1 MISCF
6 NGTVKLT
13 SPIGERIV
21 MGKSDFH
28 QGIDLVGVD
37 NNKVFTMFDGLARTL
52 VEPNG
57 FGNYVRLDMEN
68 GLSMY
73 FAHLSKFSI
82 IDNTYVKAGTQLGIM
97 GATGF
102 VTGAHTHIELRV
114 TATRTYIDIHELFKI
129 PKKIGTYKSSVK
141 WSYEEAKAIVQE
153 KCGLEP
159 HTMAY
164 LDKWNWNK
172 DLFIKLAMKMII

>member
-13 SPIGERIV
+13 SPIGYRMIN
-21 MGKSDFH
+21 GKKDFH

-37 NNKVFTMFDGLARTL
+37 NNNVFTMFDGIARTL

-57 FGNYVRLDMEN
+57 FGNYVRIDMEN

-73 FAHLSKFSI
+73 FAHLSKFNI
-82 IDNTYVKAGTQLGIM
+82 TDNTFVKAGTQIGVM

-102 VTGAHTHIELRV
+102 VTGAHTHIELRISG
-114 TATRTYIDIHELFKI
+114 TRNFLDLHKIFKI
-129 PKKIGTYKSSVK
+129 PTKIGEYNSSVK
-141 WSYEEAKAIVQE
+141 WSYDEAKSIVTN

-159 HTMAY
+159 HTIAY
-164 LDKWNWNK
+164 LDKWNWNE
-172 DLFIKLAMKMII
+172 DLFIKLAMNMII